1 MLHSSRL
8 FFSFIIS
15 YPPLQPS
22 SSSDEESSDEEL
34 SDSGDTENIPNHST
48 TKKKRSEFDWCCCS
62 LFFIFQIS
70 PTYSFIGKKSSKS
83 TNVRKRRKQ
92 RKAASARVSKSP
104 IVELSIAMVVP
115 HKKRAQAIITNLTA
129 SNAMAKEEAGTS
141 DKVTHGKNR
150 RDKLP
155 IYAHAPPSSNA

>member
-1 MLHSSRL
+1 M
-8 FFSFIIS
+8 
-15 YPPLQPS
+15 QPS
-22 SSSDEESSDEEL
+22 SSSDEEL

-129 SNAMAKEEAGTS
+129 SNAMAKEEAIEERHLGAFS
-141 DKVTHGKNR
+141 LSLNE
-150 RDKLP
+150 RDIRPRFISLFDTFTKP
-155 IYAHAPPSSNA
+155 IVNSVRLKIF

>member
-1 MLHSSRL
+1 
-8 FFSFIIS
+8 
-15 YPPLQPS
+15 
-22 SSSDEESSDEEL
+22 
-34 SDSGDTENIPNHST
+34 
-48 TKKKRSEFDWCCCS
+48 
-62 LFFIFQIS
+62 
-70 PTYSFIGKKSSKS
+70 
-83 TNVRKRRKQ
+83 
-92 RKAASARVSKSP
+92 
-104 IVELSIAMVVP
+104 MVVP